1 METYFAQASVLDRL
15 RSGPIGPYLP
25 GFVTALEQRCCSR
38 DTIRRCLRGAD
49 TLSRWLEGQNVA
61 LVEANQRHVE
71 AYVSQHARLPDARY
85 VHGRL
90 SKAASS
96 LSVITALLREQ
107 GILSGSVLVSQGKA
121 WLVRFDNHLA
131 QVHGLTSCS
140 RSNYVRYAGRLAQTL
155 SMNDDWTALDAHHIS
170 DFVRREAARLKPGS
184 CRQVVTA
191 IRAILRFLVAEGVVP
206 STLHRAIPVVRE
218 WQHASLPQYISTR
231 ELERVLEICRNPAQ
245 HCLRDACIV
254 LMMARLGMRAGEVRQ
269 LKLDDVDWIA
279 GAVRVRLGKSRRERT
294 LPLFEDL
301 GRALDSYLRQERPK
315 SRDRS
320 IFLTELPPYRPL
332 ACSTTITKIT
342 KRILNQA
349 GVAGPHL
356 GAHRLRHTLATC
368 YSFGAKWI
376 LFQGSCRRAGTQVT
390 AKHRYLREAGRE
402 VPWRGCASL
411 ARRSAMKRGDLLL
424 HLEAFLALENALG
437 SPVRAR
443 ERRVN

>member
-1 METYFAQASVLDRL
+1 METYFAQASVLERL

-25 GFVTALEQRCCSR
+25 GFVAALEQRCYSR

-49 TLSRWLEGQNVA
+49 ALSRWLDGQNVS
-61 LVEANQRHVE
+61 LVEANQGHVE

-96 LSVITALLREQ
+96 LSVIAALLREQ
-107 GILSGSVLVSQGKA
+107 GMLSGSVLVSQGEA

-140 RSNYVRYAGRLAQTL
+140 RNNYVRYARRLAQTL
-155 SMNDDWTALDAHHIS
+155 PINGDDWTAFDANHIS

-184 CRQVVTA
+184 RRQVVTA
-191 IRAILRFLVAEGVVP
+191 LRAILRFLVAEGVVP
-206 STLHRAIPVVRE
+206 PTLRRAIPVVRE
-218 WQHASLPQYISTR
+218 WQHASLPQYISNR

-269 LKLDDVDWIA
+269 LKLDDVDWIT

-301 GRALDSYLRQERPK
+301 GQALDSYLRQERPK

-349 GVAGPHL
+349 GIVGPHL
-356 GAHRLRHTLATC
+356 GAHRLRHTLATHLVRSGS
-368 YSFGAKWI
+368 SFKEVADVLGHRSLRSTGIYAKLDEKCLGEVALPWPGGA
-376 LFQGSCRRAGTQVT
+376 R
-390 AKHRYLREAGRE
+390 
-402 VPWRGCASL
+402 
-411 ARRSAMKRGDLLL
+411 
-424 HLEAFLALENALG
+424 
-437 SPVRAR
+437 
-443 ERRVN
+443 